1 MLVKEDKMNQFKT
14 YYLIDF
20 ENVSIRGLEG
30 SEMLTKND
38 YVHIFSTKHGAL
50 ITTATLA
57 SLNNTNL
64 QVHEVKS
71 RKQSVDMSIA
81 TFIGYLI
88 GKNEKNINFVIISN
102 DHDFDSVR
110 EFWKLKKN
118 LIIKRQFNDFF
129 DIYCILIHPI
139 QKKEKIKTRK
149 EENLLSLI
157 KLINE
162 KFKKVD
168 DDIRISDLFL
178 PKKKKKLTS
187 VKLDPVETTKLFS
200 LNQEKFLLVGS
211 ISVDLLCIK

>member
-1 MLVKEDKMNQFKT
+1 MNQFKT

-118 LIIKRQFNDFF
+118 LIIKRQNQTSNNN
-129 DIYCILIHPI
+129 IYEQSQQNQMYNNNIYEQYQQHFYVYDKNSYEQLQNMQMYNSNSNYYEGQPI
-139 QKKEKIKTRK
+139 QINYNNNNNNNDSDINKINKY
-149 EENLLSLI
+149 EPMVFYNNS
-157 KLINE
+157 NN
-162 KFKKVD
+162 
-168 DDIRISDLFL
+168 S
-178 PKKKKKLTS
+178 S
-187 VKLDPVETTKLFS
+187 
-200 LNQEKFLLVGS
+200 Q
-211 ISVDLLCIK
+211 